1 MTESSDPSSGS
12 HQPVLLEEAIDGLCL
27 KSGDIVVDCT
37 FGRGGHS
44 RRILE
49 IIGESGRLLAFDK
62 DLEAINSPEA
72 SALSVDGRLVLV
84 HTSFSDLK
92 MQVDRLGFSGRVS
105 GILMDLG
112 VSSPQLDQGDRGF
125 SFLKDGPLD
134 MRMNESAGQTA
145 ADWLAVVSELELREV
160 LFRYGEERNA
170 RKIAKEIILRRDSSP
185 LKTTGELARLI
196 ERCTPTRERG
206 KHPATRSFQAI
217 RIHINRELLE
227 LEECMP
233 QAVDVLRPG
242 GRLAVIAFHSLEDRI
257 VKRFMR
263 DAERGCSPEQARQRF
278 ETTGRVR
285 LKRIGRAVKP
295 GDRELM
301 TNVRSRSAVLR
312 IAEKV
317 EQ

>member
-1 MTESSDPSSGS
+1 MTESWGPSSVS
-12 HQPVLLEEAIDGLCL
+12 HQPVLLKEAVDGLCL

-92 MQVDRLGFSGRVS
+92 MQVARLGFIGRVS

-125 SFLKDGPLD
+125 SFLKHGPLD

-170 RKIAKEIILRRDSSP
+170 RKIAKEIILRRDLSP
-185 LKTTGELARLI
+185 LRTTGELARLI

-278 ETTGRVR
+278 ETTSRVR

>member
-1 MTESSDPSSGS
+1 MTESSDPSIGS

-72 SALSVDGRLVLV
+72 SALSVDGRLLLV

-170 RKIAKEIILRRDSSP
+170 RKIAKEIILRRDLSP
-185 LKTTGELARLI
+185 LRTTGELARLI

>member
-1 MTESSDPSSGS
+1 MTESWGPSSVS
-12 HQPVLLEEAIDGLCL
+12 HQPVLLEEAVDGLCL

-49 IIGESGRLLAFDK
+49 IIGKCGRLLAFDK

-72 SALSVDGRLVLV
+72 SALSVDGRLMLV

-112 VSSPQLDQGDRGF
+112 ISSPQLDQGDRGF

-134 MRMNESAGQTA
+134 MRINESAGQTA

-263 DAERGCSPEQARQRF
+263 DAERGCSPEQARQKF
-278 ETTGRVR
+278 ESAGRVR

-295 GDRELM
+295 GERELM

>member
-1 MTESSDPSSGS
+1 LTESSVPVSDS
-12 HQPVLLEEAIDGLCL
+12 HRPVLLEEAVDGLCL

-62 DLEAINSPEA
+62 DLAAINSPEA
-72 SALSVDGRLVLV
+72 SALSVDGRLALV
-84 HTSFSDLK
+84 HTNFSDLK
-92 MQVDRLGFSGRVS
+92 IQVDRLGFSGRVS

-160 LFRYGEERNA
+160 LFRYGEERNG

-185 LKTTGELARLI
+185 LKTTGELAKLI

-233 QAVDVLRPG
+233 QAVDVLKPG

-263 DAERGCSPEQARQRF
+263 DAERGCSSEQAKQKF
-278 ETTGRVR
+278 ESTGRVR

-295 GDRELM
+295 GEPELM

>member
-1 MTESSDPSSGS
+1 MTEASVPVSDS
-12 HQPVLLEEAIDGLCL
+12 HRPVMLEEAVDGLCL
-27 KSGDIVVDCT
+27 KPGDIVVDCT

-62 DLEAINSPEA
+62 DLKAINSQEA
-72 SALSVDGRLVLV
+72 SALSVDGRLELV

-92 MQVDRLGFSGRVS
+92 MQVDRLGFSGKVS

-145 ADWLAVVSELELREV
+145 ADWLEVVSEVELREV

-170 RKIAKEIILRRDSSP
+170 RKIAKEIILRRGASP
-185 LKTTGELARLI
+185 LKTTGELAKLI
-196 ERCTPTRERG
+196 ERCTPKRERG

-263 DAERGCSPEQARQRF
+263 DAERGCSSEQVKQRI
-278 ETTGRVR
+278 ESAGRVR

-295 GDRELM
+295 GDQELM